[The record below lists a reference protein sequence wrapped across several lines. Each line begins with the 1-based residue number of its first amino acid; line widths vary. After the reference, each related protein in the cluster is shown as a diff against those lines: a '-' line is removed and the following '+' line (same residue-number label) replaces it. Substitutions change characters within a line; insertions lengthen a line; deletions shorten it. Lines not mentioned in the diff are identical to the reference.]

1 MRIAR
6 TYVRKIESRRQRIGR
21 FGPRNKSKRRQKAGA
36 GLNIATAIDLV
47 KRAAGSKLGK
57 MVINDAIDYIRT
69 ACKIK

>member
-1 MRIAR
+1 MFEKLNRGDKELDGL
-6 TYVRKIESRRQRIGR
+6 VREIKERED
-21 FGPRNKSKRRQKAGA
+21 KKLA
-36 GLNIATAIDLV
+36 LVATAIDLG